1 MTDRTVE
8 DKSARPSGHAVA
20 RLRRAWAK
28 DFDAQ
33 RKVKVLPADET
44 VLAASES
51 AKAIGYIEF
60 LAAVT
65 QKTPEETPQ
74 KPLHTA
80 LFPQP
85 FIGNPESARVILLML
100 NPGLGPMDY
109 YSELS
114 DNRDASYIEALQKN
128 LRGDIDD
135 HPFFFL
141 NPLFRWHPGAEYW
154 HRRLGWLIDAFVSRG
169 LKPDESRRLV
179 SQNVCCIQSLP
190 YHSSDFAGLRSLLK
204 SLPSVKLAHDAA
216 RELASDANRLTIV
229 MRNVDFWN
237 LPETDNVRH
246 AEKAHRRNAV
256 IPPQSAHGGA
266 ILQWLQE
273 SVGPS

>member
-1 MTDRTVE
+1 MTDRTVG
-8 DKSARPSGHAVA
+8 DTSARPRGQAVA

-28 DFDAQ
+28 DFDVHRMA
-33 RKVKVLPADET
+33 KVLPADET

-51 AKAIGYIEF
+51 ANAIGYVEF

-65 QKTPEETPQ
+65 HKTPE

-80 LFPQP
+80 LLPQP

-114 DNRDASYIEALQKN
+114 DNRDASYVEALQKN
-128 LRGDIDD
+128 LRGDIGDY
-135 HPFFFL
+135 PFFFL
-141 NPLFRWHPGAEYW
+141 NPSFRWHPGAEYW
-154 HRRLGWLIDAFVSRG
+154 HRRLGWLIDAFVARG

-179 SQNVCCIQSLP
+179 SQNFCCIQSLP
-190 YHSSDFAGLRSLLK
+190 YHSSDFSGLRSLLR

-216 RELASDANRLTIV
+216 RELASDTDRLTIV

-246 AEKAHRRNAV
+246 ATIAHRRNAV
-256 IPPQSAHGGA
+256 IPPKSAHGGA
-266 ILQWLQE
+266 VLQWLQE
-273 SVGPS
+273 TVGPS